1 MLDLCRNVSKMR
13 DVKKTS
19 FTIMKF
25 PIISTVAVTLA
36 ALVSTAAADIKM
48 ASVDVNLLYTKYY
61 KRFDT
66 EVRLKEAM
74 EEIKAEAA
82 KRNED
87 LQKLR
92 EEAEKIRTQYDPS
105 RSEKEIAALRQKL
118 QTKVNEVV
126 AKENELKEYL
136 QTRDKA
142 FQELY
147 RRDISLLFAD
157 VQKCIEEESAKGGY
171 DLVIDSS
178 AMNAAPRTKVFPH
191 VNKAFDITP
200 QLVKKIN
207 ADAPAGFDPD
217 AELKKAGINL
227 PQ

>member
-1 MLDLCRNVSKMR
+1 
-13 DVKKTS
+13 
-19 FTIMKF
+19 MKF

-36 ALVSTAAADIKM
+36 ALVSAAYADIKL
-48 ASVDVNLLYTKYY
+48 ASVDVNLVYTKYY

-74 EEIKAEAA
+74 EEIRGEVQ
-82 KRNED
+82 KRQQEI
-87 LQKLR
+87 QKLS
-92 EEAEKIRTQYDPS
+92 EEFEALRAKHDPS
-105 RSEKEIAALRQKL
+105 RSQKEIDALRKQLEEKRAVII
-118 QTKVNEVV
+118 TKQE
-126 AKENELKEYL
+126 ELKQYA
-136 QTRDKA
+136 QTRESA

-147 RRDISLLFAD
+147 RRDISVLFAD
-157 VQKCIEEESAKGGY
+157 VQKCLEEEAAKGGY

-178 AMNAAPRTKVFPH
+178 AMNSAPRTKVFPH